1 VSRFVEHGLRRA
13 GDGGRRRGSGRREAQ
28 ADEKVEVRRVL
39 PSLVVAGVGVVLL
52 VALVVIVQRPIAR
65 FVRART
71 ALQDRVVGGAAALR
85 ALRDAR
91 RPAAAEGERTSV
103 EIGTHSPPSTTA

>member
-1 VSRFVEHGLRRA
+1 M
-13 GDGGRRRGSGRREAQ
+13 
-28 ADEKVEVRRVL
+28 L
-39 PSLVVAGVGVVLL
+39 PALVVAGVGVVLL

-71 ALQDRVVGGAAALR
+71 ALQDRVVRGAAALR

-91 RPAAAEGERTSV
+91 RPAAAEGERTPAA
-103 EIGTHSPPSTTA
+103 IGTHSLPSTTA